1 MDRGNFV
8 LWADLAVDFLAIAG
22 FIYLW
27 SQGFFTNLSSHDLD
41 KLFLRIGLIGLAMA
55 SVTIYLLLKKD

>member
-1 MDRGNFV
+1 MERGNFV

-27 SQGFFTNLSSHDLD
+27 SQGFFTNLSSKDLD
-41 KLFLRIGLIGLAMA
+41 KLFLRIGVIGLIMV
-55 SVTIYLLLKKD
+55 SFTIYLLLKKD